1 MTSLLSRRQILS
13 RSAVGLGA
21 ALSAA
26 AGAAGSEAAARKTE
40 PFGYCLNMGTLLGHK
55 LSVVEQVSVAA
66 QAGWRAVEL
75 WMRDLR
81 RYVEG
86 GGSLRDLKAEIAERG
101 LEVASAIGFPR
112 WAVDDDAERAK
123 GLEQLRRDMEL
134 VAAIGGRRIAAPPA
148 GIHRTSGVDLRRV
161 AERYRTVLELGR
173 QLGVVPQL
181 EIWGAALTLGTAA
194 EAAFVALAAD
204 DPDAC
209 LLLDV
214 FHLYKGNS
222 GFAGL
227 KLLNGAAMHVFHIND
242 YPPDPP
248 RQEANDSHRIF
259 PGDGIA
265 PLGEILKTLHDT
277 GFRGML
283 SLELF
288 NRQYWKED
296 PLTVARTGL
305 EKTRAAVRRALA

>member
-1 MTSLLSRRQILS
+1 MRRRAPAGAARERPARSVSPGRRPPRRPRRRWPPPSSLRKGTARRKACCTPREVPPQYGHVAGKSMSEGGGWMTSLLSRRQILS
-13 RSAVGLGA
+13 RPAVGLGA

-214 FHLYKGNS
+214 FHLYKG
-222 GFAGL
+222 
-227 KLLNGAAMHVFHIND
+227 
-242 YPPDPP
+242 
-248 RQEANDSHRIF
+248 
-259 PGDGIA
+259 
-265 PLGEILKTLHDT
+265 
-277 GFRGML
+277 
-283 SLELF
+283 
-288 NRQYWKED
+288 
-296 PLTVARTGL
+296 
-305 EKTRAAVRRALA
+305 